1 MSRVDARTPHMGAEE
16 SRICAANLA
25 GITPAAALNGY
36 ALIALSDP
44 ADSMPV
50 LVSDLS
56 RPQVVAV
63 LAGVLAVLTAEAI
76 GGQS

>member
-25 GITPAAALNGY
+25 GITPPAALNGY

-50 LVSDLS
+50 VVSDLS
-56 RPQVVAV
+56 RPQLVAT
-63 LAGVLAVLTAEAI
+63 LSGVLSVLTSDMLGDA
-76 GGQS
+76 S